1 MCSDGSRV
9 GYPNIRS
16 SGTEKWV
23 EHFWCAPLWKII
35 KYYGKWMKKI
45 LFNLFSSTY
54 ITIWELQKP
63 EFRVP
68 DPSLHHRLIN
78 CTSAKD
84 SKIVVAN
91 LRDLF
96 CSVIFS
102 YSLWIFDCI
111 YGKCKIIVSKSNRTF
126 LIFDRFMFSYLF
138 TGSPAAARTLMA
150 LIIQIRT
157 TKKHMRTVVTSDDG

>member
-16 SGTEKWV
+16 SGTEEWV
-23 EHFWCAPLWKII
+23 EKSSNIMANRW
-35 KYYGKWMKKI
+35 KKI